1 MHISVKII
9 EFSCFSHRIARSRF
23 VFILFFICN
32 PVGLAVPN
40 PPPLLDSNKY
50 RAGLQRP
57 FSFTHGVV
65 PEATFSQ
72 ALGAQ
77 LGIFF
82 IFYFHSLHDLID
94 VCSLNRVT
102 VAP

>member
-1 MHISVKII
+1 MPTP
-9 EFSCFSHRIARSRF
+9 A
-23 VFILFFICN
+23 
-32 PVGLAVPN
+32 A
-40 PPPLLDSNKY
+40 LLDDNKY
-50 RAGLQRP
+50 RPGLQRP

-82 IFYFHSLHDLID
+82 YFFIFILCMTLLMSLVGI
-94 VCSLNRVT
+94 V
-102 VAP
+102 